1 MSRILALDLG
11 LKRTGI
17 AVTDPL
23 QIIATALTTVSS
35 DTLLAF
41 LKNYFDHENVE
52 VIVVGWPKR
61 LDNTPTEMTPVV
73 ERFAQ
78 QLRLNFPDKKI
89 EFVDERFTTKVAG
102 RALIAMGAK
111 KKDRQQKNNT
121 DKISATLI
129 LQTYLH
135 NREMNYGNTVK

>member
-23 QIIATALTTVSS
+23 RIIATALQTVDS
-35 DTLLAF
+35 DALLPF
-41 LKNYFDHENVE
+41 LKNYFRGESVE
-52 VIVVGWPKR
+52 TIVVGLPKR

-73 ERFAQ
+73 LKFVEK
-78 QLRLNFPDKKI
+78 LRAEFPDKKV
-89 EFVDERFTTKVAG
+89 ELVDERFTTTLASQ
-102 RALIAMGAK
+102 ALIEMGAK
-111 KKDRQQKNNT
+111 KKDRQKKSNT

-129 LQTYLH
+129 LQTFLQT
-135 NREMNYGNTVK
+135 R

>member
-23 QIIATALTTVSS
+23 QIIATALTTATS

-52 VIVVGWPKR
+52 VIVLGLPKK

-89 EFVDERFTTKVAG
+89 EFVDERFTTKIAG